1 MPPPAHPHKS
11 KIINGGFGPQQS
23 RGSKMNISEI
33 KDIAG
38 RFDIN
43 NAEANRIAKTVDTE
57 IDFILVWELED
68 WWTDKMAIQP
78 QCLND
83 KGQQHIKNELISL
96 SLDWDAAAVMTEVEE
111 KMLSF
116 SEMFEP
122 NNDSFRYEIS
132 KNSASRQGVCQS
144 GYGVFAEIE
153 ITSDMVHFEDTTQ

>member
-1 MPPPAHPHKS
+1 
-11 KIINGGFGPQQS
+11 
-23 RGSKMNISEI
+23 MNISEI

-38 RFDIN
+38 RFSIN
-43 NAEANRIAKTVDTE
+43 DEEAKRIARTVNTE
-57 IDFILVWELED
+57 KDFITVWEQEN
-68 WWTDKMAIQP
+68 WWTDEIAIQP
-78 QCLND
+78 QCLNNI
-83 KGQQHIKNELISL
+83 GQQHVKNELISL
-96 SLDWDAAAVMTEVEE
+96 GLDWDAAAVMTEVEQ